1 MYKREIVW
9 LIVRL
14 IGVYFAY
21 CALVSFFSLASAA
34 SAVYSASPGDT
45 NSNSTTTIVAPG
57 IPAMQ
62 TNPNAP
68 AKPADP
74 ATEKAQSDAVK
85 SLLLYIFLTGL
96 YGAAAF
102 YLLKRGDF
110 LFHILNSENLPGAG
124 RKEKDPTVTSLRL

>member
-21 CALVSFFSLASAA
+21 CALLSVFSLAGAVAA
-34 SAVYSASPGDT
+34 LYSASPGDT
-45 NSNSTTTIVAPG
+45 NSNSNTSVTAPG

-68 AKPADP
+68 ARPADP
-74 ATEKAQSDAVK
+74 VVEKAQSEAFK

-102 YLLKRGDF
+102 YLIRRGDIV
-110 LFHILNSENLPGAG
+110 FHILNSENLPQ
-124 RKEKDPTVTSLRL
+124 RKEKVSTVTSLRL

>member
-14 IGVYFAY
+14 IGLYFAY
-21 CALVSFFSLASAA
+21 CALVSIFSLAGAVSAL
-34 SAVYSASPGDT
+34 YSASPGDT
-45 NSNSTTTIVAPG
+45 NSNSNTSVTAPG
-57 IPAMQ
+57 FPPMQ
-62 TNPNAP
+62 QNPNSP

-74 ATEKAQSDAVK
+74 VNEKAQSDALK
-85 SLLLYIFLTGL
+85 SLLLYIFLTGF

-110 LFHILNSENLPGAG
+110 LFHILNSENLPQ